1 VDEILA
7 LPSTKLRHAKRNL
20 RVQPCKT
27 LPSALGGREI
37 KAAPTKD
44 AKGKPL
50 TKSGK
55 PERKPPVV
63 KKVAPVILP
72 KVHGDPALGDKIATL
87 SKDERKA
94 FKSTDA
100 TRLARRAA
108 KKQSAKLKDA
118 MAGKRDKVKLD
129 VKGTSKKLSG
139 GKDKS
144 KAKKSRVRSEHAAKK
159 MKGKR
164 D

>member
-1 VDEILA
+1 M
-7 LPSTKLRHAKRNL
+7 

-27 LPSALGGREI
+27 LPSALGGRDI
-37 KAAPTKD
+37 KPVPTKD
-44 AKGKPL
+44 AKSKNGKPV
-50 TKSGK
+50 KS
-55 PERKPPVV
+55 ERKVPV
-63 KKVAPVILP
+63 KKVAPVVPIA
-72 KVHGDPALGDKIATL
+72 KVHGDPKLGDKIATL

-94 FKSTDA
+94 FKATDA

-118 MAGKRDKVKLD
+118 MANKRDKVKLD

-139 GKDKS
+139 TRDKS

-159 MKGKR
+159 VKGKR
-164 D
+164 E